1 MSASTRHTWCYIR
14 NIRCSCL
21 NLIFNRWLYPYSVL
35 GKEKCS
41 LISNPTGDTYE
52 SSDDRQ
58 NVEHLWKGNSM
69 TFILT
74 LAHEGSPSRDKW
86 QRLSTTKWNEGPLHC
101 LHWRPSLVI
110 NRMTRRLA
118 RRQNGVKVE
127 HQSCK
132 KKMNCT
138 RLRKTQQEK
147 IPKWKTPEY
156 KLQQCEPNIGQQ
168 SYNLHLLSA

>member
-14 NIRCSCL
+14 NIRSDCW
-21 NLIFNRWLYPYSVL
+21 NLIFTNRLYPYSVL

-58 NVEHLWKGNSM
+58 NAEHLWKGNFM

-74 LAHEGSPSRDKW
+74 LAHEGSPSGDDKW

-110 NRMTRRLA
+110 NRMTRRLT

-132 KKMNCT
+132 KRIALGFRIHN
-138 RLRKTQQEK
+138 RRKSPNEK
-147 IPKWKTPEY
+147 I
-156 KLQQCEPNIGQQ
+156 
-168 SYNLHLLSA
+168 